1 MRVLRD
7 NRRSIMLNPR
17 TFAFVFALALTSGAF
32 AQTGEMPMAAQ
43 PLVHERAGAVEGCG
57 ARLTGGR
64 AAPAATSA
72 WFDVSFNVFRG
83 GVALAQSY
91 AYELK
96 RSDYDGEARPSR
108 VQVQSAWLKGPQRSA
123 RLGENMERRD
133 TLVYSLALD
142 DAVALF
148 EALAAGETVTIGIKR
163 WDERAAVVYA
173 GRPELSEEGRRL
185 MADCLARLTE

>member
-1 MRVLRD
+1 MGALRD
-7 NRRSIMLNPR
+7 NRRSIMLNQ
-17 TFAFVFALALTSGAF
+17 TLGGLVFALALTAGAF

-43 PLVHERAGAVEGCG
+43 PLVHERASVVQGCG

-64 AAPAATSA
+64 AAPAAASA

-96 RSDYDGEARPSR
+96 RSDYDGEARPAR
-108 VQVQSAWLKGPQRSA
+108 VQLQSAWLKGPQRSA
-123 RLGENMERRD
+123 RLGENIERRD
-133 TLVYSLALD
+133 TLVYALVLD

-148 EALAAGETVTIGIKR
+148 EALAAGETLTVGIKR
-163 WDERAAVVYA
+163 WDERAAVVYT
-173 GRPELSEEGRRL
+173 GRPELSEEGRRR